1 MNLDSIN
8 TDERSVPTISSAYAA
23 KLEPGRYDFLTG
35 KEYQIYLNWKPT
47 CDSLYEGAD
56 GKFFKVHAVSGDL
69 LILPPFTHH
78 IDIIDNNDFEYDGYI
93 IFLTFPNFVLTD
105 RLEIIKSSA
114 KFRALIDQ
122 FGAEW
127 EKQLPGY
134 RIRCW
139 ALLMN
144 LFEELRVQSES
155 KYRNS
160 AKYRLIEPAIK
171 FIHENY
177 RAGDI
182 TIEHLANLCGVTGQH
197 FHRTFRSCTGTTPGK
212 YVEALRMKAAREL
225 LVSGRYT
232 VAAVA
237 IECGYDSAS
246 NFARSF
252 RAYFGMPPRDVIPV
266 NGVRRV
272 EFRDGDT

>member
-1 MNLDSIN
+1 MNIDSIN
-8 TDERSVPTISSAYAA
+8 TDERRVPTISSAYAA

-35 KEYQIYLNWKPT
+35 KEYQIYLNWKAT
-47 CDSLYEGAD
+47 CASLYEGAD

-69 LILPPFTHH
+69 LVLPPFTHH
-78 IDIIDNNDFEYDGYI
+78 IDIIDDNDFEYDGYI
-93 IFLTFPNFVLTD
+93 IFLTFPDFVLTD
-105 RLEIIKSSA
+105 RLEIIKSTA
-114 KFRALIDQ
+114 RFRALIDQ
-122 FGAEW
+122 FRTEW

-134 RIRCW
+134 RIRCG

-177 RAGDI
+177 RAGGI
-182 TIEHLANLCGVTGQH
+182 TIEKLASLCGVTGQH
-197 FHRTFRSCTGTTPGK
+197 FHRTFLSCTGTTPGK
-212 YVEALRMKAAREL
+212 YIEALRMKAVREL

-232 VAAVA
+232 VAAA
-237 IECGYDSAS
+237 ANECGYDSAS

-252 RAYFGMPPRDVIPV
+252 RAYFGMPPSEVMPSGGIRHRGNVAK
-266 NGVRRV
+266 R
-272 EFRDGDT
+272 

>member
-8 TDERSVPTISSAYAA
+8 TDERSVPTIISASAT
-23 KLEPGRYDFLTG
+23 KLSPGRYDHRPT
-35 KEYQIYLNWKPT
+35 KEYQIYLNWHPT
-47 CDSLYEGAD
+47 GESMYENTE
-56 GKFFKVHAVSGDL
+56 GKYFKVCAASGDL
-69 LILPPFTHH
+69 LILPPYIHH
-78 IDIIDNNDFEYDGYI
+78 IDTITDNDFDYDGYLI
-93 IFLTFPNFVLTD
+93 YLTFPDFVLTD

-114 KFRALIDQ
+114 KLRALIDQ

-134 RIRCW
+134 RIRCG

-171 FIHENY
+171 FIHEKY
-177 RAGDI
+177 RAGGI
-182 TIEHLANLCGVTGQH
+182 TIEKLASLCGVTGQH
-197 FHRTFRSCTGTTPGK
+197 FHRTFLSCTGTTPGK
-212 YVEALRMKAAREL
+212 YIEALRMKAVREL

-232 VAAVA
+232 VAAA
-237 IECGYDSAS
+237 ANECGYDSAS

-252 RAYFGMPPRDVIPV
+252 RAYFGMPPSEVMPSGGIRHRGNVAK
-266 NGVRRV
+266 R
-272 EFRDGDT
+272 

>member
-8 TDERSVPTISSAYAA
+8 ADERSVPTISSASAT
-23 KLEPGRYDFLTG
+23 KLSPGRYDHRPT
-35 KEYQIYLNWKPT
+35 KEYQIYLNWHPT
-47 CDSLYEGAD
+47 GESMYENPE
-56 GKFFKVHAVSGDL
+56 GKYFKVCAASGDL

-78 IDIIDNNDFEYDGYI
+78 IDIIDDNDFDYDGYLI
-93 IFLTFPNFVLTD
+93 YLTFPDFVLTD
-105 RLEIIKSSA
+105 RLEIIKSTA
-114 KFRALIDQ
+114 RFRALIDQ
-122 FGAEW
+122 FRAEW

-134 RIRCW
+134 RIRCG

-177 RAGDI
+177 RAGGI
-182 TIEHLANLCGVTGQH
+182 TIEKLASLCGVTGQH
-197 FHRTFRSCTGTTPGK
+197 FHRTFLSCTGTTPGK
-212 YVEALRMKAAREL
+212 YIEALRMKAVREL

-232 VAAVA
+232 VAAA
-237 IECGYDSAS
+237 ANECGYDSAS

-252 RAYFGMPPRDVIPV
+252 RAYFGMPPSEVMPSGGIRHRGNVAK
-266 NGVRRV
+266 R
-272 EFRDGDT
+272 

>member
-177 RAGDI
+177 RAGGI
-182 TIEHLANLCGVTGQH
+182 TIEKLASLCGVTGQH
-197 FHRTFRSCTGTTPGK
+197 FHRTFLSCTGTTPGK
-212 YVEALRMKAAREL
+212 YIEALRMKAVREL

-232 VAAVA
+232 VAAA
-237 IECGYDSAS
+237 ANECGYDSAS

-252 RAYFGMPPRDVIPV
+252 RAYFGMPPSEVMPSGGIRHRGNVAK
-266 NGVRRV
+266 R
-272 EFRDGDT
+272 

>member
-1 MNLDSIN
+1 MDLNGICA
-8 TDERSVPTISSAYAA
+8 DERSVPAIVSAYKA

-35 KEYQIYLNWKPT
+35 DEYQIYLNVNPT
-47 CDSLYEGAD
+47 SESIYEDAD
-56 GKFFKVHAVSGDL
+56 GKFFKVYPAAGEL
-69 LILPPFTHH
+69 LILPPHTHH
-78 IDIIDNNDFEYDGYI
+78 IDIIRENEFENDGFI
-93 IFLTFPNFVLTD
+93 IFMKFPDFVLTD
-105 RLEIIKSSA
+105 RLEVMKPTA
-114 KFRALIDQ
+114 KFCGMLEQ
-122 FGAEW
+122 FGMDW

-134 RIRCW
+134 RLRCG
-139 ALLMN
+139 AMLLG
-144 LFEELRVQSES
+144 LFEELRIQSES
-155 KYRNS
+155 KYLDS

-171 FIHENY
+171 YIHENS
-177 RAGDI
+177 RAGNI
-182 TIEHLANLCGVTGQH
+182 TIEHLAKLCGVTGQH